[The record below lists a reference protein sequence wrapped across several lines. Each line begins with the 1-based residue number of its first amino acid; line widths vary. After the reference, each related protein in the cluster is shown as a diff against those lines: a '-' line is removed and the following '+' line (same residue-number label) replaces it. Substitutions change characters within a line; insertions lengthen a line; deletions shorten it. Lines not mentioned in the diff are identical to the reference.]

1 MCRLCYQKVMRE
13 YNVRLAVTYSVLAAF
28 LFAASG
34 LVIKLIS
41 QDVPNQMIVFF
52 RQLFALLFLLPVLLA
67 GGKKPSLKTRST
79 PLHILRAFASLAA
92 MYCLVYAIKYL
103 PLVDAL
109 LLSYTRALFMPLIVF
124 LWFGKRPPAHVWWGL
139 LIGFAGVACVLKPSN
154 QVFDIAAL
162 VGLASG
168 LFGAVAFSAVRRLT
182 KTEYPT
188 KIMLYYMVISI
199 PITAVPLATSWI
211 WLSKMFWIGLIAIG
225 LIGII
230 YQFVLTKAYEH
241 AKGPQVASVLY
252 STVIFGAFFDWIVWK
267 EALDGYAILGIG
279 TIIAGSLIAL
289 GIFSKK
295 KPPFNGNI
303 H

>member
-1 MCRLCYQKVMRE
+1 MRE
-13 YNVRLAVTYSVLAAF
+13 YNVKLAVIYSLLAAF
-28 LFAASG
+28 LFAGSG

-41 QDVPNQMIVFF
+41 ESVPNQMIVFF
-52 RQLFALLFLLPVLLA
+52 RQLFALLFLFPVLFA
-67 GGKKPSLKTRST
+67 RKKKMSLSTRHT

-139 LIGFAGVACVLKPSN
+139 LIGFVGVACILKPSN
-154 QVFDIAAL
+154 TVFDMAAL

-168 LFGAVAFSAVRRLT
+168 VFGAVAFSSVRRLT
-182 KTEYPT
+182 KTESPP
-188 KIMLYYMVISI
+188 KIMLYYMLISI
-199 PITAVPLATSWI
+199 PITAVPLATSWVFVSQI
-211 WLSKMFWIGLIAIG
+211 FWIGLVVIG
-225 LIGII
+225 LIGVI
-230 YQFVLTKAYEH
+230 YQYVLTKAYEH

-252 STVIFGAFFDWIVWK
+252 STVIFGAFFDWIIWK
-267 EALDGYAILGIG
+267 EALDGYAMLGIG
-279 TIIAGSLIAL
+279 TIVMGSLIAL

-295 KPPFNGNI
+295 KPPFNG
-303 H
+303 HVH

>member
-1 MCRLCYQKVMRE
+1 MRS
-13 YNVRLAVTYSVLAAF
+13 YNVKLAVIFSLLAAL
-28 LFAASG
+28 LFALSG
-34 LVIKLIS
+34 VVIKLLS
-41 QDVPNQMIVFF
+41 QVVSNEMIVFF
-52 RQLFALLFLLPVLLA
+52 RQFFALLFLLPILLKRQGRA
-67 GGKKPSLKTRST
+67 SLKTSKKA
-79 PLHILRAFASLAA
+79 PLYLLRTFASLAA

-139 LIGFAGVACVLKPSN
+139 LVGFIGVACILKPSD

-182 KTEYPT
+182 KTEFPT
-188 KIMLYYMVISI
+188 KIMFYYLMLSI
-199 PITAVPLATSWI
+199 PITAVPLATSWVSLNKI
-211 WLSKMFWIGLIAIG
+211 FWLALLVLG
-225 LIGII
+225 LIGVI
-230 YQFVLTKAYEH
+230 YQYVLTKAYEH

-252 STVIFGAFFDWIVWK
+252 STVIFAAFFDWVFWK
-267 EALDGYAILGIG
+267 EAMDGYAVLGIG
-279 TIIAGSLIAL
+279 AVIAGSLIAL
-289 GIFSKK
+289 GLFSKGGPK
-295 KPPFNGNI
+295 INGEL